1 MKNYLHETYLNE
13 KIKET
18 KYKGINNT
26 KIKRKVN
33 NYKETL
39 KLINHFI
46 QNKTKPHWLIIK
58 YLPVIP
64 PNLRPIIKLKDNN
77 LIISEM
83 NYLYSAIINANNKIK
98 KLQKMLIPK
107 KYTKKE
113 RKILQIKID
122 ELIKGGEKKKS
133 FYKEKKMRI

>member
-1 MKNYLHETYLNE
+1 MKKYLHKTYLDE
-13 KIKET
+13 KKKKNKET
-18 KYKGINNT
+18 NNI
-26 KIKRKVN
+26 KIKRKIN

-39 KLINHFI
+39 KLINHFL
-46 QNKTKPHWLIIK
+46 QNKTKPYWLIIK

-113 RKILQIKID
+113 RKILQVKID
-122 ELIKGGEKKKS
+122 ELIKGGDKKKT
-133 FYKEKKMRI
+133 FYKEKTMRR